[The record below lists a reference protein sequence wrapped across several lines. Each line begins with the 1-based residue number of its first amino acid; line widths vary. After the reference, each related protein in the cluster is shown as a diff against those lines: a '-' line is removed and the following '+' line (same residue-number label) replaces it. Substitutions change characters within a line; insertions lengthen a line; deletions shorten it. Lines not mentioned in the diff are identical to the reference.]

1 MSKDDPQ
8 APAKAGGQQSFAD
21 RDKDAVAM
29 SDDELRHHG
38 AARLAEHLDIAT
50 DLVER
55 CGQLAGMREGDRV
68 SPIYA
73 AARLLQ
79 ANAQIAKA
87 LGYVAQA
94 EIRRRTIVEHI
105 QLPVAKTADLNC
117 SLENRLATALR
128 LKMLGYMTLLA
139 HETLDPALR
148 EALAEATGT
157 HEEDKAPPPAPE
169 TGEA

>member
-8 APAKAGGQQSFAD
+8 APANAGGQKSTAD

-38 AARLAEHLDIAT
+38 AARLAEQLDMT
-50 DLVER
+50 SDLVER
-55 CGQLAGMREGDRV
+55 CGQLADMREGDRV

-105 QLPVAKTADLNC
+105 QPPAAKTADLNC
-117 SLENRLATALR
+117 SLENQMEAALR
-128 LKMLGYMTLLA
+128 LKMLRYMTLLA
-139 HETLDPALR
+139 DETLEPALR
-148 EALAEATGT
+148 EAQAEAP
-157 HEEDKAPPPAPE
+157 HEEKTPSPAP
-169 TGEA
+169 GPDQA

>member
-38 AARLAEHLDIAT
+38 AARLAEHLDIT
-50 DLVER
+50 TELVER
-55 CGQLAGMREGDRV
+55 CNHLAGMREGDRV

-73 AARLLQ
+73 AARLMQ
-79 ANAQIAKA
+79 ADAQIAKA
-87 LGYVAQA
+87 LGYVTQA

-117 SLENRLATALR
+117 SLDDRMEAELCSTMLR
-128 LKMLGYMTLLA
+128 YMKLLA
-139 HETLDPALR
+139 SETLEPSLR
-148 EALAEATGT
+148 EAEAEAT
-157 HEEDKAPPPAPE
+157 HEEKTPPPAPDP
-169 TGEA
+169 GEA